1 LSWSESYEATDA
13 YTYLYYDDT
22 CYSMYALAGRIFAT
36 SRGQSDT
43 RPDCTTLG
51 VSVYLDNTPQ
61 GVLDSVDPSALA
73 DYVLP
78 GYHLPG
84 HGLVNCC
91 LRCPA
96 GQPQQSSPDVSV
108 LFFESLTALRL
119 RAPLSIEVAG
129 QFRLGSNDDLI
140 QEPTLYQ
147 VFSPWQPVA
156 TARYTT
162 ADIASANDI
171 AIRFRQVS
179 ESSYHKLKSAT
190 VLFAQVTCGHSKS
203 LQMAYLA
210 LFAALEALFTPRGNY
225 ASTLAC
231 RISTYLQPFSFPGS
245 LRDWLEEEY
254 RTGRN
259 NIAHGVQN
267 IAPRITAQGNGT
279 EVFGKL
285 HEITRLSILGFLSLD
300 EQKLAAH
307 STATGTELQNML
319 NSLGQARGRFVDDQ
333 QYWFPGTLAQS

>member
-1 LSWSESYEATDA
+1 MPNPGDVFLLFHE
-13 YTYLYYDDT
+13 LPYDFDG
-22 CYSMYALAGRIFAT
+22 SLP
-36 SRGQSDT
+36 Q
-43 RPDCTTLG
+43 TLG

-84 HGLVNCC
+84 HGLVSCC

-156 TARYTT
+156 TARYTS

-171 AIRFRQVS
+171 VARLREVS
-179 ESSYHKLKSAT
+179 LSDYQRLKSAI

-210 LFAALEALFTPRGNY
+210 LFTALEALFVPRGNY
-225 ASTLAC
+225 AHTLAC
-231 RISTYLQPFSFPGS
+231 RVATFLQTIQFPGS
-245 LRDWLEEEY
+245 LSDWLEVEY
-254 RTGRN
+254 RSGRSN
-259 NIAHGVQN
+259 LAHGVQDLV
-267 IAPRITAQGNGT
+267 PRTRTQGNRA
-279 EVFGKL
+279 EAFGRL
-285 HEITRLSILGFLSLD
+285 HEITRLSILGFLSVD
-300 EQKLAAH
+300 DARLADL
-307 STATGTELQNML
+307 SNSTGTGLRNL
-319 NSLGQARGRFVDDQ
+319 LDGLGCASGRYIEGQ
-333 QYWFPGTLAQS
+333 RYWLPESAGDS